1 MFSMFDNHCTGTTEK
16 NFIFCASTFLVL
28 LTVAGIAVYH
38 YLNKSNIKTDDT
50 NTPGYQLVKCLYEF
64 EDVSELDSERD
75 GQLKE
80 LVTDNVYDELTF
92 DNEGRMLRTY
102 LKLKSEPVKVNIV
115 RDANGLVLYRLETE
129 KISMDRLFA
138 LVYETNSDGRISYVR
153 EMECIDFV
161 TTID

>member
-1 MFSMFDNHCTGTTEK
+1 MFSMFDNYNSNTTLK
-16 NFIFCASTFLVL
+16 KVITYLCIMISMLIV
-28 LTVAGIAVYH
+28 VYMGIRY
-38 YLNKSNIKTDDT
+38 YLHNSNIKTDDT
-50 NTPGYQLVKCLYEF
+50 NTAGYQLVKCLYEF
-64 EDVSELDSERD
+64 ENVSELDSERD
-75 GQLKE
+75 KQLKE

-115 RDANGLVLYRLETE
+115 RDTDGLILYRLETE
-129 KISMDRLFA
+129 NISADRLFA
-138 LVYETNSDGRISYVR
+138 LVYETNSDERISYVR